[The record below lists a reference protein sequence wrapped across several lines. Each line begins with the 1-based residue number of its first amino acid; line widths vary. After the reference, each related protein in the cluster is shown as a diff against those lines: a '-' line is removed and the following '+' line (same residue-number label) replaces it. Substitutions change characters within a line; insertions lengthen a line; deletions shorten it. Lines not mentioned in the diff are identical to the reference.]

1 MNTLEIRKVSIT
13 ESGCE
18 AVVNAANEQLLEGG
32 GVCGYIFSAAG
43 SEKLRQV
50 CERIGFCQTGD
61 AVITEGFDLCPYII
75 HAVGPIYINGRQG
88 EEGMLYECYRR
99 SLTLARQYG
108 IASIAFPLISAGIY
122 GYPKK
127 EAWQCALKACDE
139 WRKNNDDY
147 ELQII
152 FAVLDDEVLELG
164 RKCAADL
171 DIEII

>member
-127 EAWQCALKACDE
+127 EAWKVALRSCDD
-139 WRKNNDDY
+139 WMKKNPDGDMK
-147 ELQII
+147 IV
-152 FAVLDDEVLELG
+152 FAVIDDQILELG
-164 RKCAADL
+164 KQTAERMGIKA
-171 DIEII
+171 

>member
-18 AVVNAANEQLLEGG
+18 AVVNAANEQLLKGG

-43 SEKLRQV
+43 SEKLQQA

-75 HAVGPIYINGRQG
+75 HAVGPIYIGGRQG

-108 IASIAFPLISAGIY
+108 IASIAFPLISTGIY

-127 EAWQCALKACDE
+127 EAWEVALRSCDD
-139 WRKNNDDY
+139 WMKKNPDAD
-147 ELQII
+147 LKIV
-152 FAVLDDEVLELG
+152 FAVIDDQILELG
-164 RKCAADL
+164 KQTAERMGIKA
-171 DIEII
+171 